1 MKSIERRFKKIN
13 KKNPYWSDNTCFAVA
28 ITDQNFSLQTIAKWF
43 NKLVDKND
51 YDKNDKKEIR
61 AFLKRLTKRPEDDQK
76 QTQLAPVKNYFS
88 RVDSL
93 VVNQNRSS

>member
-1 MKSIERRFKKIN
+1 MKSIARRFKKIN
-13 KKNPYWSDNTCFAVA
+13 EKNPYWSDNTCFAVA
-28 ITDQNFSLQTIAKWF
+28 IIGQNFSPKTIRLGL

-61 AFLKRLTKRPEDDQK
+61 AFLKRLTKQLEDDQK
-76 QTQLAPVKNYFS
+76 QTQLAPIKNYFS